1 VNRRPI
7 PGTRLIL
14 ALVICSLG
22 LALGL
27 TATAGPGS
35 DSQTRRL
42 DKQIS
47 LFEFI
52 LDDMLVESPNLLVR
66 SSEATSGIYLE
77 GQGAMFTFKIGLN
90 TFTWD
95 SDDHH
100 WWKRIWSSGSEVI
113 ILTDDGDR
121 VEDIEE
127 WRDEQLPKQEK
138 LYQAGKK
145 EIQETILNFAEVLT
159 TLGDDEWVV
168 IKARLR
174 GTDYFR
180 EQDIRKLE
188 IKVQMRDIR
197 AYAAGRLDEA
207 DAMKKFQVTES

>member
-1 VNRRPI
+1 MNRRI
-7 PGTRLIL
+7 ILGTRLIL
-14 ALVICSLG
+14 GAAVCGVG
-22 LALGL
+22 LALGPAAL
-27 TATAGPGS
+27 AAPGS

-52 LDDMLVESPNLLVR
+52 LDDMLVESPNLLVHSR
-66 SSEATSGIYLE
+66 EAATGIHLE
-77 GQGAMFTFKIGLN
+77 GKGAMFTFKVGLN
-90 TFTWD
+90 TFNWD
-95 SDDHH
+95 SDDDH

-121 VEDIEE
+121 VEDIEK

-138 LYQAGKK
+138 LYQAGKE

-159 TLGDDEWVV
+159 ALEDDEWVV

-188 IKVQMRDIR
+188 IKVQMKDIR
-197 AYAAGRLDEA
+197 AFAAGRLDEA
-207 DAMKKFQVTES
+207 EAMRKFQVTES